1 MNEPLTLRGL
11 VAKSLAERNASGRE
25 LARLAESRGFKI
37 TFTTLNAIAAGTYKS
52 RPSDETVRAIAWLA
66 GVSNE
71 VAFRAAGLRVPGP
84 PFADELPPGVD
95 NLSPEARKAVIGILR
110 VLVQQEEVIG
120 DARDAAPTNPAAGS
134 TPAGGAPDLQH
145 AEHVADALT
154 SDRYDLAARRGE
166 PGNPPDTTTGEE
178 NQDAGGA
185 EPA

>member
-11 VAKSLAERNASGRE
+11 VAKSLAERDASGRE

-120 DARDAAPTNPAAGS
+120 DARDAAPTTPAAGS
-134 TPAGGAPDLQH
+134 TPAGGAPRPSLRAVVDLDDDVEH
-145 AEHVADALT
+145 LITLNPAASDAEEGADPDEEVEAQQT
-154 SDRYDLAARRGE
+154 E
-166 PGNPPDTTTGEE
+166 P
-178 NQDAGGA
+178 
-185 EPA
+185 